1 MKNTGIKLF
10 NLRGFLILTATV
22 SGLGLPI
29 TGLANHLHQ
38 MDPIVSFSR
47 HAWMAAHWILGI
59 LFAISIVLHAIYNRR
74 MLLNH
79 VRGYAARH
87 AAHPGI
93 GREAFGAII
102 LVTLMLF
109 FAVGHAFH

>member
-1 MKNTGIKLF
+1 MKNTGMKLF
-10 NLRGFLILTATV
+10 NLRGFLILTATI

-38 MDPIVSFSR
+38 TDLIVSTSR

-59 LFAISIVLHAIYNRR
+59 LFTMSTVSHAILNRR

-79 VRGYAARH
+79 VRGH
-87 AAHPGI
+87 AAHQGI
-93 GREAFGAII
+93 GIETVSVII
-102 LVTLMLF
+102 LVALLLF